1 MPEENWINYVSRKEL
16 MLLEDAAADL
26 KFEQYELVNNMR
38 RHSPSPMKLWIEFS
52 KDYGDWF
59 VDAIPVGE
67 EFANSYCI
75 NGIALI
81 PTQEMVIL
89 ERRLKAGKLGI
100 DLLDELKIL
109 PEGRQETILNIVS
122 RELNDETPDT
132 LENPQHSG
140 IVRLKWFKPFS
151 GPSSKNSLQD
161 IRENRPGFDPWMEQV
176 KLMLSYIDVESLKT
190 SNLGEKS
197 DSVRCILWTDEQ
209 NKLELLAKLLAD
221 QGYIDNPSVW
231 LNHFSTE
238 PLKLS
243 EEPPIHWKKNK
254 YELHYLLRNLQNYVI
269 RESHPIHFKGL
280 KPPPWSGNK
289 PTHKLKTIEAI
300 TKQVN

>member
-122 RELNDETPDT
+122 RELNNETPDT
-132 LENPQHSG
+132 LENPRHSG

-151 GPSSKNSLQD
+151 GPASKNSHQV
-161 IRENRPGFDPWMEQV
+161 IRENQPGFDPWMEQV
-176 KLMLSYIDVESLKT
+176 KLMLSCVDVESLKT
-190 SNLGEKS
+190 SNWGKKS
-197 DSVRCILWTDEQ
+197 DSVRCILWKDEQ
-209 NKLELLAKLLAD
+209 DKLELLAQLLAD
-221 QGYIDNPSVW
+221 QDYIDSPSVW
-231 LNHFSTE
+231 LNHFSIE
-238 PLKLS
+238 PLKRTQAH
-243 EEPPIHWKKNK
+243 PIHWGKNK
-254 YELHYLLRNLQNYVI
+254 YELHYLLRHLDNFEI
-269 RESHPIHFKGL
+269 RETHSIHFKDL
-280 KPPPWSGNK
+280 KPPPWSGNS
-289 PTHKLKTIEAI
+289 PTQKLDTIKAI
-300 TKQVN
+300 IKKII

>member
-1 MPEENWINYVSRKEL
+1 MSEENWSNYVSRKEL

-52 KDYGDWF
+52 KDYCDWF

-67 EFANSYCI
+67 EFTNSYCI

-132 LENPQHSG
+132 LENPRHSG

-161 IRENRPGFDPWMEQV
+161 IRENQTGFDPWMEQV

-209 NKLELLAKLLAD
+209 NKLELLAKLLAK

-238 PLKLS
+238 PLKQT
-243 EEPPIHWKKNK
+243 EEPPIHWNKNK

-269 RESHPIHFKGL
+269 RASHPIHFKGL

-289 PTHKLKTIEAI
+289 PTHKLETIKAI

>member
-1 MPEENWINYVSRKEL
+1 MSEENWSNYVTRKEL

-26 KFEQYELVNNMR
+26 KLEQHELVNKMR

-52 KDYGDWF
+52 KDYCDWF

-67 EFANSYCI
+67 EFTNSYCI

-132 LENPQHSG
+132 LENPRHPG
-140 IVRLKWFKPFS
+140 IVRLKRFKPFS
-151 GPSSKNSLQD
+151 VSAIKNSPQVN
-161 IRENRPGFDPWMEQV
+161 RENQPGFDPWMEQV
-176 KLMLSYIDVESLKT
+176 KLMLSYIDVKSLKT
-190 SNLGEKS
+190 SNWEKKS

-243 EEPPIHWKKNK
+243 EEPPIH
-254 YELHYLLRNLQNYVI
+254 
-269 RESHPIHFKGL
+269 
-280 KPPPWSGNK
+280 
-289 PTHKLKTIEAI
+289 
-300 TKQVN
+300 

>member
-26 KFEQYELVNNMR
+26 KLEQHEVVNKMR

-52 KDYGDWF
+52 KDYCDWF

-67 EFANSYCI
+67 EFTNSYCI

-132 LENPQHSG
+132 LENPRHSG

-176 KLMLSYIDVESLKT
+176 KLMLSYVDVESLKT

-209 NKLELLAKLLAD
+209 NKLELLAKLLAK
-221 QGYIDNPSVW
+221 QGYIANPSVW

-238 PLKLS
+238 PLKQT
-243 EEPPIHWKKNK
+243 EEPPIHWKKNN
-254 YELHYLLRNLQNYVI
+254 YELHYLLRNLQNIVI

-289 PTHKLKTIEAI
+289 PTHKLKTIKAL

>member
-1 MPEENWINYVSRKEL
+1 MTEENWSKYVVREDL

-26 KFEQYELVNNMR
+26 KLEQHELVKKMR
-38 RHSPSPMKLWIEFS
+38 RSCPSPMKLWIEFS

-67 EFANSYCI
+67 EFTKSYCI

-89 ERRLKAGKLGI
+89 EKRLKAGKLGI
-100 DLLDELKIL
+100 DLLNDLKIL
-109 PEGRQETILNIVS
+109 PEGRQETVLNIVS
-122 RELNDETPDT
+122 RELNDEPPDT
-132 LENPQHSG
+132 LANPGHSG
-140 IVRLKWFKPFS
+140 IVRLKWLKPFS
-151 GPSSKNSLQD
+151 VRAFQNRHQE
-161 IRENRPGFDPWMEQV
+161 IRENQPGFDPWMEQV
-176 KLMLSYIDVESLKT
+176 RLMLSCNDVESLKT
-190 SNLGEKS
+190 LNWKTKS
-197 DSVRCILWTDEQ
+197 DSVRCILWKDEQ
-209 NKLELLAKLLAD
+209 DKLELLAKQLAE

-231 LNHFSTE
+231 LNHFSIE
-238 PLKLS
+238 PLKLT

-254 YELHYLLRNLQNYVI
+254 YELHYLLRNLVNYEI
-269 RESHPIHFKGL
+269 REPHPIHFKGL